1 MEFFIDWRIW
11 KNKIKKKYNFSKLAQ
26 PVIRWKKKKQGWRG
40 LSLLKCVWRV
50 CDNNISLGEIYIL
63 RCNDELCERESSSV
77 LFPKIKNYNVCN
89 LLDKSNISTVYIC
102 FATYSN
108 FTSGNGD
115 GHFFSKWRGFGPI
128 FLTTRSIP
136 IWEEALLQ
144 QLPQS
149 TIDPFHTPSAT
160 VLLFIDIESPPTFI
174 RLCHHS

>member
-1 MEFFIDWRIW
+1 VFEECVTITFLSEKFIFYVAMM
-11 KNKIKKKYNFSKLAQ
+11 N
-26 PVIRWKKKKQGWRG
+26 
-40 LSLLKCVWRV
+40 CV
-50 CDNNISLGEIYIL
+50 
-63 RCNDELCERESSSV
+63 RESSSV

-102 FATYSN
+102 FAKYSN

-136 IWEEALLQ
+136 ICEEALLQ